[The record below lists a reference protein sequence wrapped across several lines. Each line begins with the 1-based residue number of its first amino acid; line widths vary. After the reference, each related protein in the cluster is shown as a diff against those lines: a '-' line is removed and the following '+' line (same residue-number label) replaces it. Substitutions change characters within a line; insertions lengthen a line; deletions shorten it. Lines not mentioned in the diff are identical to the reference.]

1 MKPTDEIIAL
11 WAELFPV
18 HGYIAGLE
26 EARGK
31 LFFNTPDNRKAAF
44 DRIEALEQRV
54 GEIEDE
60 NLSAAGGKLLRCFRA
75 ALTYVY
81 PHSDVERCAWGLF
94 VTMLKEDFQAPFV
107 PQYVGNVEQM
117 LAMEVEKWRGQEVP
131 IELRKLCVDNAD
143 FLLATLD
150 ILREQNEALTQLCEA
165 AKRQLAAYRSLFY
178 AEDIDNRDFDTTLAL
193 LRKESTG
200 ARVTEGYEEI
210 LRDLYDFPET
220 AGELRTLALD
230 WLGEEMPLLKASADK
245 LAERYGM
252 GMGGSTV
259 EEVYAEM
266 IRRHPVS
273 EDVIGQAHQLMEV
286 ANRYTAE
293 HILGIGPEDQ
303 VDIQRM
309 PVYLEP
315 LGTSAM
321 CQWMDELTEA
331 IKIICYITPS
341 RNESWLIMLSAL
353 MHEFGHGFHASLTF
367 RKTKED
373 LLKLGT
379 TLVGPLT
386 EAICFHRETELVEEV
401 TSLLER
407 KDLAPDEKAM
417 LGLFGQSEEEQRLAI
432 MGLEL
437 ETLVARILRFLR
449 ILCDVEVNTAL
460 RSYPDFL
467 DWAHDRTEL
476 SHKLIFEQTF
486 VFLGDP
492 GYAPCYAVAGNRLGE
507 LQRAALARGVT
518 RREFNTKVSGMGF
531 WPRTVYEQM
540 LSG

>member
-1 MKPTDEIIAL
+1 MKLSDEIIAL
-11 WAELFPV
+11 WGELFPV
-18 HGYIAGLE
+18 DGYISGLE
-26 EARGK
+26 ESKGK
-31 LFFNTPDNRKAAF
+31 LFFNSAENRRAAF
-44 DRIEALEQRV
+44 RRIEALEKRR
-54 GEIEDE
+54 GEIDDE
-60 NLSAAGGKLLRCFRA
+60 RLRAAAGKILRCFRA

-81 PHSDVERCAWGLF
+81 PHSQVETCAWGLF
-94 VTMLKEDFQAPFV
+94 ATMLKKDFQAPFL
-107 PQYVGNVEQM
+107 PQYIGNVEQM
-117 LAMEVEKWRGQEVP
+117 LAMEIEKWRGQEVP

-150 ILREQNEALTQLCEA
+150 ILHEQNEEVAELCHA
-165 AKRQLAAYRSLFY
+165 AKKKLDVYRSLFY
-178 AEDIDNRDFDTTLAL
+178 MDDIESRNFDTTLAL

-200 ARVTEGYEEI
+200 PRTTIGYDEI

-220 AGELRTLALD
+220 AQELRGKALD
-230 WLGEEMPLLKASADK
+230 WLGEEMPLLKASADR

-252 GMGGSTV
+252 LDSTV

-273 EDVIGQAHQLMEV
+273 DDVIGQAHQLMEV

-293 HILGIGPEDQ
+293 HILGIGREDR

-309 PVYLEP
+309 PIYLEP

-321 CQWMDELTEA
+321 CMPLNELSEA

-341 RNESWLIMLSAL
+341 RNESWLTMLSAL
-353 MHEFGHGFHASLTF
+353 VHEFGHGFHASLTF
-367 RKTKED
+367 RTVEEK
-373 LLKLGT
+373 LLRLYT
-379 TLVGPLT
+379 HLVSPLT
-386 EAICFHRETELVEEV
+386 EAIAFHRESELLEEV

-407 KDLAPDEKAM
+407 TDLAPEEGAM
-417 LGLFGQSEEEQRLAI
+417 LALFGQSDEEQRLAI

-437 ETLVARILRFLR
+437 ETLVARVIRFVR
-449 ILCDVEVNTAL
+449 ILCDVEVNTGL

-476 SHKLIFEQTF
+476 SRQLIYEQTF
-486 VFLGDP
+486 FFLGEP

-507 LQRAALARGVT
+507 LQRAGLARGVS
-518 RREFNTKVSGMGF
+518 RKEFNTRVSGMGY
-531 WPRTVYEQM
+531 WPRTIYEKM
-540 LSG
+540 LSQ